1 VVSAPHCVVAASQ
14 LRLLELV
21 VVEVVVVVVDV
32 VVVTDTGG
40 GVDALLG
47 EAVGRGLTVGDDVPE
62 VVMLTSAQ
70 FQNCGVSKQNDI
82 SFESGCHRN

>member
-1 VVSAPHCVVAASQ
+1 VAASQ

-70 FQNCGVSKQNDI
+70 FQNCSGHPRPSGGIVSHI
-82 SFESGCHRN
+82 LMPEPSPSG